1 MPRFI
6 PMITLFVA
14 LLALAIPAA
23 QAAEEPTQTQPVAGQ
38 YRLMIPMIM
47 TPSNPAAPAAAPAAP
62 LATNA
67 EAEAAFAVF
76 ATARRQFYDCTAPV
90 VRDTAL
96 DSIAQ
101 ALIAGPVPGLTVRG
115 FGSFNQARPFPMP
128 SQLWQGCES
137 ESPELAE
144 GVMLRAGLAQN
155 PATGTWLVVIDR

>member
-23 QAAEEPTQTQPVAGQ
+23 QAEEPTQPVAGQ

-47 TPSNPAAPAAAPAAP
+47 TPSNPAAPAVAPAA
-62 LATNA
+62 ATLTNP

-128 SQLWQGCES
+128 SQLWQGCEG

-144 GVMLRAGLAQN
+144 GPRLRAGLAQN

>member
-6 PMITLFVA
+6 TLFIILVA

-23 QAAEEPTQTQPVAGQ
+23 QAAEPTQPVAGQ
-38 YRLMIPMIM
+38 YRVFIPMII
-47 TPSNPAAPAAAPAAP
+47 TPNEAAAPAAAPAAP

-144 GVMLRAGLAQN
+144 GVMLRAGLAHN
-155 PATGTWLVVIDR
+155 STTGAWLVVIDR

>member
-6 PMITLFVA
+6 TLIILLVA

-23 QAAEEPTQTQPVAGQ
+23 QAEEPTQPVAGQ
-38 YRLMIPMIM
+38 YRVFIPMIM
-47 TPSNPAAPAAAPAAP
+47 TPSNPAAPAAAPDAP
-62 LATNA
+62 LATSA

-101 ALIAGPVPGLTVRG
+101 ALIAGPVPGLTIRG
-115 FGSFNQARPFPMP
+115 FGSFNQAAPFPMP
-128 SQLWQGCES
+128 SQLWQNCES

-144 GVMLRAGLAQN
+144 GVMLRAGLAYN
-155 PATGTWLVVIDR
+155 SATGSWLVVIDR

>member
-6 PMITLFVA
+6 TLFIILVA

-23 QAAEEPTQTQPVAGQ
+23 QAAEPTQPVAGQ
-38 YRLMIPMIM
+38 YDIFIPMIM
-47 TPSNPAAPAAAPAAP
+47 TPNEAAAPIAAPAAP

-96 DSIAQ
+96 DSVAE

-144 GVMLRAGLAQN
+144 GVMLRAGLARN
-155 PATGTWLVVIDR
+155 AATGTWLVVIDR

>member
-23 QAAEEPTQTQPVAGQ
+23 QAEEPTQPVAAQ
-38 YRLMIPMIM
+38 YRVFIPMIM
-47 TPSNPAAPAAAPAAP
+47 TPSNPAAPAVAPAA
-62 LATNA
+62 ATITNP

-96 DSIAQ
+96 DSVAE

-128 SQLWQGCES
+128 SQLWQGCEG

-144 GVMLRAGLAQN
+144 GPMLRAGLAQN